1 MLTSTLCRLPNHVGD
16 CCMAL
21 PGLRLL
27 EASGLTPVL
36 TGKRWAEDLLAG
48 TGWRF
53 EPIEGHVTEDLGR
66 IRNIARRW
74 GEHPK
79 GLLFPQLIKFSASLP
94 HWGYSQC
101 GIPHRFSP
109 YSSRYG
115 CTGT

>member
-1 MLTSTLCRLPNHVGD
+1 MTQILCRLPNHVGD

-53 EPIEGHVTEDLGR
+53 EPIEGHVTEDFHAFEILRGTLV
-66 IRNIARRW
+66 RR
-74 GEHPK
+74 PK
-79 GLLFPQLIKFSASLP
+79 DCFSL
-94 HWGYSQC
+94 
-101 GIPHRFSP
+101 
-109 YSSRYG
+109 
-115 CTGT
+115 TL

>member
-1 MLTSTLCRLPNHVGD
+1 MLNVLCRIPNHVGD

-53 EPIEGHVTEDLGR
+53 EPIEGHALQKILAVSAILHVVGE
-66 IRNIARRW
+66 NIPR
-74 GEHPK
+74 GCS
-79 GLLFPQLIKFSASLP
+79 FPI
-94 HWGYSQC
+94 H
-101 GIPHRFSP
+101 
-109 YSSRYG
+109 
-115 CTGT
+115 